1 MGYCPQQNILMDYL
15 SVQDNLSYFA
25 DLKGVTPDLKNKM
38 VNEAITN
45 LGLTEYKNII
55 ASKLSGG
62 NKRKL

>member
-1 MGYCPQQNILMDYL
+1 MGSLTVM
-15 SVQDNLSYFA
+15 DNLLYFA

-38 VNEAITN
+38 VSEAITN
-45 LGLTEYKNII
+45 LGLIEYKNVI

>member
-15 SVQDNLSYFA
+15 SVQDNLRYFA
-25 DLKGVTPDLKNKM
+25 DLKGVTPDLKNKV